1 MLIALLNKSS
11 RYSKNGKLLT
21 QMASAVNQQLIKH
34 VSPVWNINGWS
45 CVYFNNEADVP
56 TGAYKLWILDDSDQ
70 ADALGYHD
78 QDIDGVPYGRVFVNP
93 IISSGGTDFSSANS
107 VSVTISHE
115 ACEMMCDPEVN
126 CWRHMSD
133 GTLTCQE
140 ICDAVEGDAYPILI
154 SGKKVYVSN
163 FLFPAWF
170 DYAPQKE
177 SKFDYMKKLKSNF
190 SMTKNGYMIIIRDG
204 QIDYL
209 FASKDTE
216 KKYFSSKSK
225 QHIAARGMK
234 RKGIININTNSNA
247 VYESVDQSAVKND
260 ETVEFKP
267 KIDISK
273 LDTTKIRSRTNISK

>member
-21 QMASAVNQQLIKH
+21 QMASAVNQQLTKH

-45 CVYFNNEADVP
+45 CVYFNNEKDVP
-56 TGAYKLWILDDSDQ
+56 EGSYRLWILDDADQ

-93 IISSGGTDFSSANS
+93 IINSGGTDYSTTNS

-154 SGKKVYVSN
+154 SGKKIYVSN

-170 DYAPQKE
+170 DYAPQRG

-190 SMTKNGYMIIIRDG
+190 TMTKNGYMIIIRDG

-216 KKYFSSKSK
+216 KKYFNSKSK
-225 QHIAARGMK
+225 QHAAARGMR
-234 RKGIININTNSNA
+234 RKGMIGLNNSNFA
-247 VYESVDQSAVKND
+247 LDQPKEEVAPQEN
-260 ETVEFKP
+260 EIVEFKP
-267 KIDISK
+267 KVDISN
-273 LDTTKIRSRTNISK
+273 LDTTKIRIRTNRSK